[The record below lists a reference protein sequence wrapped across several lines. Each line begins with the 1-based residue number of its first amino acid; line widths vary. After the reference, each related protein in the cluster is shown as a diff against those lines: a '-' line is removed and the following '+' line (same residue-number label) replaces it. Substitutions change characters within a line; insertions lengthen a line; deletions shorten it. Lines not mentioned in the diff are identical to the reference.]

1 MQHMQVAFDTSVS
14 GRCARQAQGWLRQ
27 SADLFSPGADMF
39 PGDEDNGSMGAW
51 YIQNA
56 LGLYGLSPAS
66 GNYILGAPLFGEVD
80 ITIDGAAGPLKVV
93 AVNQGPDNVHVESVT
108 WNGVPVNGVNV
119 AYKDLMKGGTL
130 TFVMTA

>member
-1 MQHMQVAFDTSVS
+1 
-14 GRCARQAQGWLRQ
+14 
-27 SADLFSPGADMF
+27 
-39 PGDEDNGSMGAW
+39 MGAW

-66 GNYILGAPLFGEVD
+66 GNYVLGAPLFAEVD

-93 AVNQGPDNVHVESVT
+93 AVNQGPGNVHVESVS
-108 WNGVPVNGVNV
+108 WNGAPVNGVNV